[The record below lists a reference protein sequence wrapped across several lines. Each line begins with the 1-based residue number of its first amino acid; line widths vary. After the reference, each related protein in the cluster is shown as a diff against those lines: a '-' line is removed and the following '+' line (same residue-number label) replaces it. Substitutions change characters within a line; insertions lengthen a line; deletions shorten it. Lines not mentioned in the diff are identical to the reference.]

1 MEAGKPRW
9 HCAAL
14 AAAAVT
20 VHIIYLFSSV
30 GDWTQS
36 DSFESISPSNV
47 GQRNQFLEL
56 SKLNYKQH
64 ASNLRN
70 AAKDA
75 ARCKHQDVDSG
86 ARNECIHLVRARV
99 FLNLYECKSTLAK
112 GWLAAWTAMQCNE
125 SSMVASRDIG
135 DFVGKSK
142 RQRRLSEGS

>member
-1 MEAGKPRW
+1 M
-9 HCAAL
+9 
-14 AAAAVT
+14 
-20 VHIIYLFSSV
+20 
-30 GDWTQS
+30 
-36 DSFESISPSNV
+36 
-47 GQRNQFLEL
+47 
-56 SKLNYKQH
+56 
-64 ASNLRN
+64 
-70 AAKDA
+70 
-75 ARCKHQDVDSG
+75 DSG

>member
-1 MEAGKPRW
+1 M
-9 HCAAL
+9 
-14 AAAAVT
+14 V
-20 VHIIYLFSSV
+20 
-30 GDWTQS
+30 
-36 DSFESISPSNV
+36 
-47 GQRNQFLEL
+47 

-125 SSMVASRDIG
+125 SSMVACRDIG